1 MSARR
6 GWARPLLA
14 LAAVLGV
21 VLILPGLASDP
32 PADLAQARAYEARVQ
47 AVIARVRSSVVT
59 ISLPGEERQIPGARA
74 RLIRSGGTG
83 VVIGAEGYV
92 LTCDHVVDEGDEV
105 LVGLADGRT
114 LTGRV
119 IGRDAVGD
127 IALVKVETRTP
138 LTAAPLGDSRQ
149 LQAGDPVLAMGNPFG
164 LARDDHAPAV
174 SMGIVSALHRAHG
187 GGPEKVYGDAIQVD
201 ASVNPGNSGGP
212 LFDLDGRLV
221 GINGRISIR
230 GGLRHNVGV
239 GFAIPIHQVVAVL
252 PDLRAGKDVQRGWLG
267 LRFQTAS
274 NEAGGAIVDSVTPGG
289 PAARAGVRPQ
299 DRIASV
305 NGEAIELPL
314 RFKNAISLL
323 PAGSLVKLGIV
334 RGEAKLTLEATLA
347 PRPLQA
353 PPK

>member
-1 MSARR
+1 MSGRR
-6 GWARPLLA
+6 WRGLLLGLVAVAGVA
-14 LAAVLGV
+14 LV
-21 VLILPGLASDP
+21 LPGLASDP
-32 PADLAQARAYEARVQ
+32 ASDLEQARAYEARLQ
-47 AVIARVRSSVVT
+47 AVIAKVRSSVVT
-59 ISLPGEERQIPGARA
+59 ISLPGDERQIPGARG

-83 VVIGAEGYV
+83 VVIGAEGFV

-119 IGRDAVGD
+119 VGRDAVGD
-127 IALVKVETRTP
+127 IALVQVETRTP
-138 LTAAPLGDSRQ
+138 LIAAPLGDSRS
-149 LQAGDPVLAMGNPFG
+149 LRAGDPVLAMGNPFG
-164 LARDDHAPAV
+164 LAIDDHAPAV
-174 SMGIVSALHRAHG
+174 SLGIVSALHRAQG
-187 GGPEKVYGDAIQVD
+187 GGREKVYGDAIQVD

-212 LFDLDGRLV
+212 LFDLEGRLV

-230 GGLRHNVGV
+230 SGLRHNVGV

-274 NEAGGAIVDSVTPGG
+274 NEGGGAVVDSVSPGG
-289 PAARAGVRPQ
+289 PAARAGVRPL
-299 DRIASV
+299 DRIVSV
-305 NGEAIELPL
+305 DGEAIGLPL

-323 PAGSLVKLGIV
+323 PAGSVVALGIV
-334 RGEAKLTLEATLA
+334 RGKERLKLEATLA
-347 PRPLQA
+347 PRPLQG